1 MEVNLKMIYLQEQ
14 HIKKLQEK
22 ITIQKQ
28 KIINKLF
35 NTEDWILFL
44 MKRSPSYFRPKRSL
58 TEAARQAEM
67 YGKMDFEFSSDENV
81 SFRVSYTGKNGY
93 NFRTV
98 FFPISELEEFIKD
111 SPDDDKIYKWTSA
124 RYY

>member
-1 MEVNLKMIYLQEQ
+1 MEVNLQMIYLQEQ

-22 ITIQKQ
+22 VDIQKQ
-28 KIINKLF
+28 KIVNKVF
-35 NTEDWILFL
+35 NTENWILFL

-58 TEAARQAEM
+58 SEAARQAEM
-67 YGKMDFEFSSDENV
+67 YGKMSLEFDDKGNISLK
-81 SFRVSYTGKNGY
+81 VSYTGKNGY

-98 FFPISELEEFIKD
+98 MFPISELEEFIKD